1 MPVPERAPHL
11 LLLGGTA
18 EAAALARALADRF
31 GDRLAVTYSMAG
43 RASPRAKPPGHL
55 RTGGFAGAEG
65 LAVYLRDE
73 SVRLLVDATHPF
85 AARMSRNAHIAC
97 EVTGT
102 PRLTLRRPAWEP
114 AEGDDWHEVDGVAGA
129 ADAAAHL
136 GRRAFITLGTAD
148 LSPFRDRPGFTYV
161 VRMMDPPDDAEDDLP
176 DGGALVAG
184 RGPFT
189 VEDEESLMRA
199 HGVDVLVTKAS
210 GGAAT
215 RAKLDAARRLG
226 IPVVLIRRPAPEPGT
241 LVESL
246 DEALAWVASVARLD

>member
-1 MPVPERAPHL
+1 MRERPPHL

-31 GDRLAVTYSMAG
+31 GDRLAVTYSLAG
-43 RASPRAKPPGHL
+43 RAAPRARPPGRL
-55 RTGGFAGAEG
+55 RIGGFAGPEG
-65 LAVYLRDE
+65 LAVFLRDE
-73 SVRLLVDATHPF
+73 GVRLLVDATHPF

-102 PRLTLRRPAWEP
+102 PRLTLRRPEWEP
-114 AEGDDWHEVDGVAGA
+114 QPGDDWHEVDDV
-129 ADAAAHL
+129 ADAAEAAARL

-148 LSPFRDRPGFTYV
+148 LAPFRDRPGFTYV
-161 VRMMDPPDDAEDDLP
+161 VRMMDPPDDADDDLP
-176 DGGALVAG
+176 VGAALVGG

-189 VEDEESLMRA
+189 VDDEDSLMRS

-210 GGAAT
+210 GGNAT

-226 IPVVLIRRPAPEPGT
+226 LPVVLIRRPAPEPGT
-241 LVESL
+241 LVETV
-246 DEALAWVASVARLD
+246 DEALEWIASVARLD